1 MSHKSAIET
10 TALQVYV
17 SALLF
22 SPRNSLIRKL
32 FQYEEP
38 DFIRIVPAM
47 DDNWSA
53 CLQTL
58 EGHSDWVRSVAFSHD
73 STRLASASFD
83 NTVKIWDASSG
94 ACVHTLE
101 GHSSRVT
108 SVAFSHD
115 SMRLASASFDSTVK
129 IWDASS
135 GACLQTLEGHSDS
148 VKDLAGFEN
157 HHPFDQGIGISS
169 DRTWIT
175 HNAQERV
182 WLPSEYRPACSVV
195 SGRYMGIGTGSG
207 KVWMMWLKL

>member
-73 STRLASASFD
+73 SARLASASRD
-83 NTVKIWDASSG
+83 RTAKIWAVNNG
-94 ACVHTLE
+94 E
-101 GHSSRVT
+101 
-108 SVAFSHD
+108 
-115 SMRLASASFDSTVK
+115 
-129 IWDASS
+129 
-135 GACLQTLEGHSDS
+135 CLQTLKGHSDNLS
-148 VKDLAGFEN
+148 SAELASILASPQTDRTAQIPQQRACVE
-157 HHPFDQGIGISS
+157 IAVSS
-169 DRTWIT
+169 DKSWISIDT
-175 HNAQERV
+175 QNLL
-182 WLPSEYRPACSVV
+182 WLPAEYRPLCSTV
-195 SGRYMGIGTGSG
+195 SGRCVGLGTRSG
-207 KVWMMWLKL
+207 RVWICRFQ